1 MSYAIFSL
9 LFLAVAAV
17 VALGTALRLRP
28 GTRWW
33 LAVAAAAVALVVLT
47 IVFDSLMVSVDL
59 FRYDATRALGVDAW
73 LAPVEDLTWPVASAL
88 LLPSLWALSSR
99 IGGLR
104 SPERRSA
111 PPRAPRRRRRR
122 PAGPHPR

>member
-88 LLPSLWALSSR
+88 LLPSLWALSGSV
-99 IGGLR
+99 LR

-111 PPRAPRRRRRR
+111 PPRAPRQRRRR